1 MSSSKSHREVVLSRL
16 GGRRG
21 LIDGAVPSMAFVAAN
36 ALAGLTVPPAKTVW
50 WAAGAA
56 LGTGAW
62 LLGARLVRGE
72 SLAPAAR
79 GLGGLVVAVAF
90 AALSGNS
97 RDFFLPGIYIDAAYA
112 VALATS
118 VVAGHPLIGHGYA
131 LLFGHDDT
139 WRRDRRLRRAFAM
152 TTLGWSAISA
162 VRAGVQ
168 AGLYRAELTEL
179 LALAKLA
186 LGWPLTALAVVVT
199 VAAVRRA
206 TPAAHP
212 AESPHGGEQPLK
224 AGYDRSHSGAVA
236 GPEGRKARRQRP
248 DRSLPHRGSRP
259 DTRAGS
265 RQE

>member
-1 MSSSKSHREVVLSRL
+1 MSCKSHLEVVLSRL

-21 LIDGAVPSMAFVAAN
+21 LIDGAVPPVVFVAAN
-36 ALAGLTVPPAKTVW
+36 ALAGLTAPPAATVW
-50 WAAGAA
+50 WSAGAA
-56 LGTGAW
+56 LVAGAW

-90 AALSGNS
+90 AALSGDP

-112 VALATS
+112 LALAAS

-131 LLFGHDDT
+131 FLFGHDDT
-139 WRRDRRLRRAFAM
+139 WRRDRRLRRVFAL

-162 VRAGVQ
+162 VRAAVQ
-168 AGLYRAELTEL
+168 VGLYRAELTEL

-206 TPAAHP
+206 TRVAPPWQCPA
-212 AESPHGGEQPLK
+212 GREQPWQ
-224 AGYDRSHSGAVA
+224 AVA
-236 GPEGRKARRQRP
+236 ATAA
-248 DRSLPHRGSRP
+248 
-259 DTRAGS
+259 TRAS
-265 RQE
+265 